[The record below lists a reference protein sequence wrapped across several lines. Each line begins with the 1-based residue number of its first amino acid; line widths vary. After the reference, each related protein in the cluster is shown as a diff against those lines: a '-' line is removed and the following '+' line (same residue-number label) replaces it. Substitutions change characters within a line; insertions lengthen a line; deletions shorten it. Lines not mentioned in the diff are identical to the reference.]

1 MPLTG
6 SHATAYGAGL
16 AGICRVRKLNPD
28 AGSFRLVGDKRLQL
42 RPGPSMEPGAH
53 SFAGLDPFAD
63 VGQVLHGDGAAFVS
77 NCFRDNSLADF
88 VIHMSDMPGFATGDF
103 LQQLPCRLRAVALK
117 PGTKGKVFVAVMP
130 ELAAPEYLSGA
141 DGGDGVLPEVHTGDR
156 AGGSFRWV
164 GKVENE
170 VEIVPAL
177 SANQFSLFGHADVKI
192 LPLELAQFHRDD
204 NSAFGSEQGDRF
216 PLDAVS
222 ALVEVNGAGRLE
234 GNQGPVGFPQAGVVG
249 H

>member
-130 ELAAPEYLSGA
+130 ELAAPNIFP
-141 DGGDGVLPEVHTGDR
+141 VLMAAMVFSPRSTPATGPVVLF
-156 AGGSFRWV
+156 GGS
-164 GKVENE
+164 GK
-170 VEIVPAL
+170 
-177 SANQFSLFGHADVKI
+177 S
-192 LPLELAQFHRDD
+192 RT
-204 NSAFGSEQGDRF
+204 
-216 PLDAVS
+216 
-222 ALVEVNGAGRLE
+222 RLK
-234 GNQGPVGFPQAGVVG
+234 
-249 H
+249 